1 MAYYRFVGYLFSLE
15 WRETMKSLNGTTGTC
30 NTEMTNNE
38 TFADYVEELKETAKT
53 MCELGMKLELKNPK
67 LRLRKSIVKSDENP
81 HFDEIFE
88 FVGEKHGI
96 TSEQVKDY
104 INIYTNSLF
113 WGEQGAVKLEFMKIW
128 FNRTPSLEEVIV
140 FMFISLKNYLM
151 TTSNK
156 AWL

>member
-1 MAYYRFVGYLFSLE
+1 
-15 WRETMKSLNGTTGTC
+15 MKSLNETTGTC
-30 NTEMTNNE
+30 STEMTNNE

-67 LRLRKSIVKSDENP
+67 LKLEKSIVKSDENP

-104 INIYTNSLF
+104 I
-113 WGEQGAVKLEFMKIW
+113 
-128 FNRTPSLEEVIV
+128 
-140 FMFISLKNYLM
+140 YLH
-151 TTSNK
+151 K
-156 AWL
+156 